1 MTEKRFLT
9 SIATSDERSITVRDR
24 DLTTELVG
32 EMDFGEFFYFHL
44 TGEDPTESEAR
55 LFNAVLVTIA
65 EHGVTPSVIAARL
78 TYDSAPEALQ
88 AAVSS
93 GLLGAGDTLL
103 GSMENVAAILQTGA
117 ERVEAGEDI
126 DDVAREAVESYD
138 RLPGFGH
145 PLHEPTDP
153 RSDRLLELLEE
164 EGLAGDHVAFL
175 EALHEAAKEQY
186 GDDLVLNATGAIG
199 AVVSELGMEPLAARG
214 LALVSRAAGLLG
226 HIYEEAEQPMARG
239 IWDVVDEHVEYR
251 GDPSC

>member
-1 MTEKRFLT
+1 MTEKRFQT
-9 SIATSDERSITVRDR
+9 SIATSDERSITIRDR
-24 DLTTELVG
+24 DLTQELVG

-44 TGEDPTESEAR
+44 TGEEPTESEAR

-88 AAVSS
+88 AAVAS

-103 GSMENVAAILQTGA
+103 GSMENVARILRTGA
-117 ERVEAGEDI
+117 ERVREGEDI
-126 DDVAREAVESYD
+126 DEVARAVVDAHD

-145 PLHEPTDP
+145 PIHEPTDP

-164 EGLAGDHVAFL
+164 EDLSGEYVAFL
-175 EALHEAAKEQY
+175 EALHAAARDEY
-186 GDDLVLNATGAIG
+186 GEGLVLNATGAIG
-199 AVVSELGMEPLAARG
+199 AVVCELGMEPLAGRG

-226 HIYEEAEQPMARG
+226 HLYEETERPMARG
-239 IWDVVDEHVEYR
+239 IWDLVDEHVEYQGAGER
-251 GDPSC
+251 